1 MHTKKTNNTN
11 KLIQISYHSTLTKI
25 QKLQNLKKKKTHFSV
40 LVDMPDTGRNWPVR
54 LVFKPV
60 WNIDVS
66 IPVYILV
73 RYIPAGTAGTGTVL
87 TTLKNTSTKEP
98 LLYLTTSLNFLS
110 LLPMGQSF
118 RLKIINIF
126 YYWHFGFSL
135 VKASLSFFF
144 YCTPWIL
151 DWTLHKQVL
160 ITNPRGDLGHCQKMS
175 QISCILFFPILN
187 FDYLIRKVRRIHD
200 KLWFI

>member
-1 MHTKKTNNTN
+1 MKHWCFD
-11 KLIQISYHSTLTKI
+11 S
-25 QKLQNLKKKKTHFSV
+25 
-40 LVDMPDTGRNWPVR
+40 
-54 LVFKPV
+54 
-60 WNIDVS
+60 S
-66 IPVYILV
+66 IH
-73 RYIPAGTAGTGTVL
+73 
-87 TTLKNTSTKEP
+87 TSTVHTSRYSWYWYGIDYLEKYQYRGTFT
-98 LLYLTTSLNFLS
+98 LYLTTSLNFLS
-110 LLPMGQSF
+110 LLSMGRSF

-135 VKASLSFFF
+135 VKASLSSFF

-160 ITNPRGDLGHCQKMS
+160 ITNPRGDLGHCRKMS